1 MNMVNDIKLHD
12 AREYFDLPFTSL
24 LYKAQTIHR
33 ENFEAD
39 SLQISTL
46 LSIKTGSCP
55 ENCSYCPQ
63 SAHYNTGLKKEPLM
77 DVAEVIEAAKKA
89 KASGSTRFCMGAA
102 WRGPRDEDL
111 DKVCEMVEGVK
122 KLGLESCV
130 TLGLLKKHQAEKLK
144 ESGLDFYNHN
154 IDTSEE
160 HYSNIIS
167 TRTFQDRLNT
177 LEHVRESGIKTCCG
191 GILGMGETNEDRI
204 KMLVLLANLP
214 KAPESVPINKLIPI
228 PGTPLE
234 NNEAIDPIDF
244 VRTVALA
251 RILMPQ
257 SYIRLSAGREDM
269 SDELQALCFMAGVN
283 SIFRGEVLLT
293 AKNPDSQRDKELLR
307 KLGLK
312 EEKIKEPEIA

>member
-1 MNMVNDIKLHD
+1 MPQEHSLTAAKKIF
-12 AREYFDLPFTSL
+12 ELPFTSL

-39 SLQISTL
+39 YLQVSTL

-77 DVAEVIEAAKKA
+77 DVEEVVEAAKKA
-89 KASGSTRFCMGAA
+89 KESGSTRFCMGAA
-102 WRGPRDEDL
+102 WRGPKDSDL
-111 DKVCEMVEGVK
+111 DKVCEMVQEVK

-144 ESGLDFYNHN
+144 DAGLDFYNHN

-160 HYSNIIS
+160 YYSKIIS
-167 TRTFQDRLNT
+167 TRTFQDRLDT
-177 LEHVRESGIKTCCG
+177 LGHIRESGLKTCCG

-204 KMLVLLANLP
+204 NMLVLLANLP
-214 KAPESVPINKLIPI
+214 QPPESVPINKLIQI

-234 NNEAIDPIDF
+234 DNEDIDSIDF
-244 VRTVALA
+244 VKTIALA
-251 RILMPQ
+251 RILMPK
-257 SYIRLSAGREDM
+257 SYIRLSAGRENM

-293 AKNPDSQRDKELLR
+293 AKNPGLERDKDLLE

-312 EEKIKEPEIA
+312 EEKLKESESA